1 MQQHKPFMASLSAAA
16 NLKAIGVL
24 EVVGKVASELR
35 AYLAVSTQSS
45 GLVSSGSSIS

>member
-24 EVVGKVASELR
+24 VVGKVASELR